1 MAQVSAGSSPVP
13 GTMKNISIEEK
24 RSLILAYINAVEF
37 AKSHYENFPV
47 VSFFLPKHLRK
58 HVAVV
63 YQFARQADDIAD
75 EGDLSVECRMQN
87 LELYEE
93 SLKKCL
99 AGEFR
104 NTFWEALNKTISE
117 FNLTPNN
124 FFDLLKAFKQDVV
137 KIRYATFS
145 DVLNY
150 CKFSANPVGRIILEF
165 FDIRDSEAGKYSDL
179 ICTALQLTNFY
190 QDISIDYLKNRIYIS
205 LDELQEYGV
214 ELNQFELKKNNANF
228 KRLLAHQVQ
237 RNKELYVEGRK
248 LLPRILSLLRNQI
261 YMTILGGEKILEK
274 IESIDYDVLN
284 KRPSLSKTDYIRIFL
299 RSMVFIK

>member
-1 MAQVSAGSSPVP
+1 MAQASAGSSPVP
-13 GTMKNISIEEK
+13 GTMKNVSIEEK
-24 RSLILAYINAVEF
+24 RALILAYNNAVEF

-75 EGDLSVECRMQN
+75 EGELSVERRMQN

-99 AGEFR
+99 TGEFL
-104 NTFWEALNKTISE
+104 NPFWEAFNKTIFE

-137 KIRYATFS
+137 KIRYATFG

-165 FDIRDSEAGKYSDL
+165 FDIRDSEAGKYSDS

-190 QDISIDYLKNRIYIS
+190 QDVSIDSLKNRIYIS

-228 KRLLAHQVQ
+228 KRLLAHQVR

-248 LLPRILSLLRNQI
+248 LLPRIPHQLRNQI

-274 IESIDYDVLN
+274 IKSIDYDVLN
-284 KRPSLSKTDYIRIFL
+284 KRPSLSKTDYIQIFL